1 MAKNNGNNKKWHTC
15 RYLPVVLQ
23 DQSAFCIQLFFSF
36 QVKIKYIIFEVSP
49 PRYYSLSTPSVSH
62 GFTPP
67 SLPKSP
73 PWFHQVRVTR
83 DIDRSPGIASQD
95 SSQITASS
103 AICFEFSWLVH
114 LRIPLQKSGFHFRPC
129 YLKPNGS
136 WAPNVAWFFGG
147 YLGGGIRVGWPDSL
161 HPSPFVNWDIQQ
173 IFRYS
178 TYQHGNYDVI

>member
-1 MAKNNGNNKKWHTC
+1 MRGSYGKEQWQQQKMT
-15 RYLPVVLQ
+15 YLPLLARCFARSICLLYPVV
-23 DQSAFCIQLFFSF
+23 FSF
-36 QVKIKYIIFEVSP
+36 QVKIKNIIFEVSP

-136 WAPNVAWFFGG
+136 WAPNVAWFFWGVPWGG
-147 YLGGGIRVGWPDSL
+147 VYG
-161 HPSPFVNWDIQQ
+161 
-173 IFRYS
+173 
-178 TYQHGNYDVI
+178 